1 MGHLPQTRVLQRL
14 LQSAPRACVYRSM
27 LQCGEHLQRCTVESE
42 GHDTKPYVVG
52 TVSPSEV
59 PPENLSNRL
68 LLTSGRHPLRR
79 WHEDSREG
87 PPLAISYVPRCGY
100 NILRLASS
108 QDDCCLRFTGT
119 LERVQLRLFV
129 IVAINHGNQ

>member
-27 LQCGEHLQRCTVESE
+27 LQRGESE

-59 PPENLSNRL
+59 PPENLSNCL

-79 WHEDSREG
+79 WHEESREG

-108 QDDCCLRFTGT
+108 QDDCSLRCTGT